1 MLRITVKNENKENRI
16 LLLEGKVSK
25 QWLEELQTEI
35 ERSLNDGG
43 KLAFDFSKV
52 SYIDEEG
59 ARLINLPH
67 YNKIEKRNCSLFIR
81 TLLGYESRGEK

>member
-1 MLRITVKNENKENRI
+1 MLRITVKNENKGLRV

-25 QWLEELQTEI
+25 LWLEELQSEI
-35 ERSLNDGG
+35 ERSLNEGG
-43 KLAFDFSKV
+43 KLALDFSKV

-81 TLLGYESRGEK
+81 TLLGYESRGKK

>member
-1 MLRITVKNENKENRI
+1 MLRITVKNETRSLRV

-25 QWLEELQTEI
+25 QWLEELQSEI
-35 ERSLNDGG
+35 ERSLNEGE
-43 KLAFDFSKV
+43 KLALDFSKV

-81 TLLGYESRGEK
+81 TLLGYESRGKK

>member
-1 MLRITVKNENKENRI
+1 M
-16 LLLEGKVSK
+16 LEGKVSK
-25 QWLEELQTEI
+25 QWLEELQSEI
-35 ERSLNDGG
+35 ERSLNEGE
-43 KLAFDFSKV
+43 KLALDFSKV

-81 TLLGYESRGEK
+81 TLLGYESRGKK